1 MQQEKLCFFFK
12 RRVLGAPTRMAARSK
27 ELAYEVS
34 GTACNPWESS
44 LKTAF
49 LGGVSRL
56 GAGSG
61 YQWLCFPTWNAF
73 IPAGH
78 CRQSQRPHATPAAS
92 PDGVVVNGP
101 APASSAARCDASD
114 VVPKKD
120 VLQSFKLF
128 RAPTTCRKLKQVS
141 RKKKQNSCPPQL
153 INHANQIFISLCC
166 PIASHIGT
174 FVCPSIDL
182 EVPSLLS
189 ATI

>member
-1 MQQEKLCFFFK
+1 MGALFK
-12 RRVLGAPTRMAARSK
+12 DV
-27 ELAYEVS
+27 
-34 GTACNPWESS
+34 
-44 LKTAF
+44 TAF

-61 YQWLCFPTWNAF
+61 YQWLYFPTWNAF

-78 CRQSQRPHATPAAS
+78 CHQSQRPHATPAAS

-120 VLQSFKLF
+120 VLQLFKLF

-141 RKKKQNSCPPQL
+141 RKKAELLPTATHQSRQPDFHLSVLSNRL
-153 INHANQIFISLCC
+153 THWHLC
-166 PIASHIGT
+166 ASFNRLGSPFSPLCHHLGPLP
-174 FVCPSIDL
+174 VLQRPMAPS
-182 EVPSLLS
+182 P
-189 ATI
+189 